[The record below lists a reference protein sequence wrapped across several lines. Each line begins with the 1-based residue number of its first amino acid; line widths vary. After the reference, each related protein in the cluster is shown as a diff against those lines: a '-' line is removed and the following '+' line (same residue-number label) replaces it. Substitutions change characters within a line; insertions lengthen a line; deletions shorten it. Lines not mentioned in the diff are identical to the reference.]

1 MKVLVICGHPH
12 LEQSVANAAMLEEY
26 KQNSDVE
33 IRRIGDLYPD
43 FKINVAE
50 EQKALL
56 EADVIVWQFPVYW
69 YGLPSIMKKWQEDVL
84 AHGFAYGSGA
94 KLGGKKLV
102 VSATTG
108 SPVDAY
114 QPGQPQQH
122 TLDDLFIPLHQCAAM
137 CGLEYVETF
146 HLGGMICIPGVTTE
160 EEKNRQRAA
169 AKEQAV
175 KVMTK
180 VKSLK

>member
-1 MKVLVICGHPH
+1 MKVLIICGHPH

-33 IRRIGDLYPD
+33 IRRIGDLYPN

-114 QPGQPQQH
+114 QPGQPQQ
-122 TLDDLFIPLHQCAAM
+122 LVPLAVGIVLEIVDTVDGLQNGHKASPFCHVVKRRVAANYGVPSRQC
-137 CGLEYVETF
+137 L
-146 HLGGMICIPGVTTE
+146 HPI
-160 EEKNRQRAA
+160 RA
-169 AKEQAV
+169 
-175 KVMTK
+175 
-180 VKSLK
+180 

>member
-1 MKVLVICGHPH
+1 MKVLIICGHPH

-33 IRRIGDLYPD
+33 IRRIGDLYPN

-94 KLGGKKLV
+94 TLGG
-102 VSATTG
+102 
-108 SPVDAY
+108 
-114 QPGQPQQH
+114 
-122 TLDDLFIPLHQCAAM
+122 
-137 CGLEYVETF
+137 
-146 HLGGMICIPGVTTE
+146 
-160 EEKNRQRAA
+160 
-169 AKEQAV
+169 
-175 KVMTK
+175 
-180 VKSLK
+180 

>member
-12 LEQSVANAAMLEEY
+12 LEQSVANAAMLAEY
-26 KQNSDVE
+26 EQSDVE

-94 KLGGKKLV
+94 KLGGKRLV

-108 SPVDAY
+108 SPVEAY

-146 HLGGMICIPGVTTE
+146 HLGGMLCIPGVTTE
-160 EEKNRQRAA
+160 EEKNKQRTA

-180 VKSLK
+180 VKSL